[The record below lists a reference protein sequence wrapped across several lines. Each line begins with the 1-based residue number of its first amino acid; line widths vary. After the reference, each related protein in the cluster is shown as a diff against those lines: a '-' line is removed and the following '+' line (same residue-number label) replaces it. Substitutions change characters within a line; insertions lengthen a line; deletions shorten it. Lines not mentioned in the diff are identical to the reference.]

1 MSNKYRFCPSC
12 GEQLMPNAKFCHN
25 CGKVIEQETT
35 NDAQDT
41 TIIINQEHL
50 QNFDRQEKL
59 YKGAIRPQKAR
70 NLDEYEDTVEV
81 INEENEEE
89 ILAQFP
95 EEEQNVENYEEEE
108 EEGLGVIGKV
118 LISLIVIL
126 AVILLFLLYVFFFKS
141 GNIAD
146 TLGGLWPFGHKTG
159 QVEPTKPTTD
169 QKNTNT
175 TTNTTNQTTV
185 AGNNFKEMLNDYLT
199 KNNLKETDV
208 TDLKLEG
215 LNVSVNNKQGFA
227 LKEAKNL
234 DFGSL
239 ANVSNLTIK
248 QSELENLDA
257 IKAMSGLK
265 NLTLENN
272 AKLKDIKVL
281 EGLKTL
287 TSVTLSGNNIS
298 DYTSLKGVEN
308 INLTQNKTRV
318 EGSKQLEI
326 TTDDLRKRTSPDSSS
341 KNNIIE
347 GGVKKG
353 EFYFIFDQKQDD
365 ANGLTWYRIGSK
377 EWVASKDDWTKVH
390 Q

>member
-25 CGKVIEQETT
+25 CGKVIEQEKTS
-35 NDAQDT
+35 DEHDT
-41 TIIINQEHL
+41 TIIINQDHL

-59 YKGAIRPQKAR
+59 YKGSIRPQKAR

-81 INEENEEE
+81 INEENEDE
-89 ILAQFP
+89 LLSDLTD
-95 EEEQNVENYEEEE
+95 EEQNVENYEEEEE

-141 GNIAD
+141 GNISD
-146 TLGGLWPFGHKTG
+146 TLGSLWPFGHKNA
-159 QVEPTKPTTD
+159 QVEVTNPNE
-169 QKNTNT
+169 QKDKNT
-175 TTNTTNQTTV
+175 TTNTTNQQAV
-185 AGNNFKEMLNDYLT
+185 SGNNFKEMLGNYLT
-199 KNNLKETDV
+199 SNNLKETDV
-208 TDLKLEG
+208 TDLKIEG
-215 LNVSVNNKQGFA
+215 LNVSINNKTAFT
-227 LKEAKNL
+227 LKDAKDL
-234 DFGSL
+234 DLSTL

-248 QSELENLDA
+248 QSELENLDVL
-257 IKAMSGLK
+257 KNMSGLK
-265 NLTLENN
+265 TLTLEGNS
-272 AKLKDIKVL
+272 KLKDIKAL
-281 EGLKTL
+281 EGLKSL
-287 TSVTLSGNNIS
+287 TSVTLSGSNIS

-308 INLTQNKTRV
+308 ISLPQSKTRV
-318 EGSKQLEI
+318 EGTKQLEI
-326 TTDDLRKRTSPDSSS
+326 TTDDLRKRSTPDSSS
-341 KNNIIE
+341 NSNIIE

-353 EFYFIFDQKQDD
+353 EFYFILDQKQDD